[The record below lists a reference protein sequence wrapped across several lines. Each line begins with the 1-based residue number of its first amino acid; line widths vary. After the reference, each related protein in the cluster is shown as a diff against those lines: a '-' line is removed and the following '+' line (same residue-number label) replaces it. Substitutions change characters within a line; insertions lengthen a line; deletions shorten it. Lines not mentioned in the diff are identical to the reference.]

1 MLASLLALTLMV
13 VHALPPGLPASR
25 SEASGMPALSSLAV
39 RLQQEPVAVV
49 RGQHGRAESIFG
61 LPFDE
66 AHMVLLPVNRERA
79 LPDRYEPADLTR
91 IGGRLVRE
99 IARPDLIAM
108 IDAAEAD
115 GVELAPI
122 SGFRSPDEQALA
134 FEASVWQAMA
144 RAGGEMDRAEA
155 ENRSARFV
163 APPGHSQHQLGT
175 AVDFSTWEVNYAVQP
190 RFAETDASR
199 WLEQH
204 AWQFGFV
211 LSYTR
216 NGEERSGYA
225 FEPWHYRW
233 IGRELAAVLQRDRYL
248 EHPTLIVDDYLRA
261 AEELIVAEIRP

>member
-1 MLASLLALTLMV
+1 MLASLLALTLFV
-13 VHALPPGLPASR
+13 VQALPPGLPASR
-25 SEASGMPALSSLAV
+25 SEASGGPALSSLAV
-39 RLQQEPVAVV
+39 RLQQEPSAVV
-49 RGQHGRAESIFG
+49 RDQSGRASTIFG
-61 LPFDE
+61 LPFGE
-66 AHMVLLPVNRERA
+66 ARILLLPVNRQRA
-79 LPDRYEPADLTR
+79 LPDRYEPPDLTYV
-91 IGGRLVRE
+91 GGRLVRE

-108 IDAAEAD
+108 IDAADAE

-122 SGFRSPDEQALA
+122 SGFRSPDEQTLA

-144 RAGGEMDRAEA
+144 RSGGELDRAEA

-175 AVDFSTWEVNYAVQP
+175 AIDFSTWEVSYAVQP

-211 LSYTR
+211 LPYTR
-216 NGEERSGYA
+216 HGEERSGYA

-233 IGRELAAVLQRDRYL
+233 IGRELAAVLNRDRYL

-261 AEELIVAEIRP
+261 AEELIVAEPGP